1 MRLPALVLLLLLD
14 HQRSVHFADPEQVA
28 YDIVRS
34 LERCSPDI
42 LYTPRIWRHIMTAV
56 KLVPETIFKRLP
68 L

>member
-14 HQRSVHFADPEQVA
+14 HQRSVH
-28 YDIVRS
+28 DIVRS